1 MPHDNDTNNKIQ
13 TMASVSPDLKLKDK
27 KGEKNI
33 CAVKIQSK
41 YQLIKNKQEG
51 HVLNEMQCS
60 MKFDHPFVLD
70 LRGVAQDNRI
80 LYMFLDFMPHG
91 DLMKVISKFT
101 KLDRSKSQFYLAQ
114 IVTCIEYLHSKNMV
128 FRDLKPENVLV

>member
-1 MPHDNDTNNKIQ
+1 
-13 TMASVSPDLKLKDK
+13 MASVSPNIKPKES
-27 KGEKNI
+27 EKI
-33 CAVKIQSK
+33 YAVKLQSK

-91 DLMKVISKFT
+91 DLMKVITNFT
-101 KLDRSKSQFYLAQ
+101 KLDRSKAQFYLA
-114 IVTCIEYLHSKNMV
+114 
-128 FRDLKPENVLV
+128 